1 MNAVDDGPMDRIWAC
16 GRVCE
21 WKKWDE
27 KERIMFRGARSN
39 SLLSEFVLI
48 RQGKCCQGFCAGGIL
63 GFGEI
68 YIGLPKEAF
77 LMMER
82 EGLMLKVGWED
93 GLYAKEERFWK
104 LSLSSM
110 AVGHFILRHSFEF
123 KWAVNKNN
131 KCIGEVKHGEFD
143 LFSL

>member
-1 MNAVDDGPMDRIWAC
+1 MNAVDDGPMDRIVDPGPLRFWKELSIYLCHLSGVLC
-16 GRVCE
+16 GR
-21 WKKWDE
+21 
-27 KERIMFRGARSN
+27 FRVWGD
-39 SLLSEFVLI
+39 L
-48 RQGKCCQGFCAGGIL
+48 
-63 GFGEI
+63 
-68 YIGLPKEAF
+68 EAF

-93 GLYAKEERFWK
+93 GIYAKGERFWK

-110 AVGHFILRHSFEF
+110 AVGHFILRHFFEF

-131 KCIGEVKHGEFD
+131 KCIGEVKYGEFD